1 MMLGRRRKA
10 ARMNQSE
17 PVNLFKNGLT
27 ALQNGYSGS
36 AVVHLRK
43 AFEHD
48 SGNPFYVSYYGL
60 ALARAEDDWAKA
72 EGLCQAALRM
82 KRDQPDLYVNL
93 AEVYRRAGKLED
105 ALWILYNG
113 LHFTQWDSRLVRALE
128 RLGVRRR
135 PVLSFL
141 DRKHF
146 LNRQLGKLRHR
157 LVGQGRVSALE
168 SLRIARS

>member
-1 MMLGRRRKA
+1 MTP
-10 ARMNQSE
+10 SE

-27 ALQNGYSGS
+27 ALQHGYSRS
-36 AVVHLRK
+36 AVAHLQK

-48 SGNPFYVSYYGL
+48 RGNPFYASYYGL

-72 EGLCQAALRM
+72 EGLCQGALRM

-93 AEVYRRAGKLED
+93 AEVYHRAGKLED

-128 RLGVRRR
+128 ELGVRRP

-141 DRKHF
+141 DRRNF

-157 LVGQGRVSALE
+157 FEGQGRVSVLE
-168 SLRIARS
+168 SLRMARS